1 MKKIISCFIAIVLIC
16 IVGFSIYK
24 KNNPQSEIEKRL
36 NNSNVYPYYQSL
48 STEDKEIYVNIC
60 TAIETFDYAM
70 DFGKFDTYKEAR
82 EMKNKAVEIYSAL
95 IYEQPQYFWID
106 PYGCRY
112 SIVEEKGNKFTFY
125 ATGILS
131 PKEAKEKKEIFDK
144 KISEI
149 VSAAKTKTDIYS
161 QVLYVYDEIL
171 DNTSYDYEL
180 SKEINKSNQNIFT
193 AYLSDDEPQHTTD
206 IKQTAYGCL
215 IDGKTVCSG
224 YSLAFNLIMQE
235 LGYECGAVKNT
246 SLSTSLSFLGN
257 AHVSNYCKLDNEY
270 YYFDLTWDDT
280 GFDSEYYKKYFDYSY
295 ENFAITKQEFTKRHL
310 IEENVYAPDGQS
322 LKYDYYVKNKMY
334 FEKYDFESVKES
346 ILSQSSKNYV
356 VLKFGDYSET
366 LKSQTELLENRKILS
381 LIGEKELTYV
391 IPEFSTFLYIFF

>member
-1 MKKIISCFIAIVLIC
+1 M
-16 IVGFSIYK
+16 
-24 KNNPQSEIEKRL
+24 
-36 NNSNVYPYYQSL
+36 YPYYQSL

-144 KISEI
+144 KVSEI
-149 VSAAKTKTDIYS
+149 VSEAKAKADAYS
-161 QVLYVYDEIL
+161 QILYVHDEIL
-171 DNTSYDYEL
+171 NNTSYDYEL

-215 IDGKTVCSG
+215 IDGKTILGQVACRTHANTL
-224 YSLAFNLIMQE
+224 SLLASRRTI
-235 LGYECGAVKNT
+235 GAPI
-246 SLSTSLSFLGN
+246 SLLQSAKLFSRSVLSFLYISCCG
-257 AHVSNYCKLDNEY
+257 AFSTRSMRS
-270 YYFDLTWDDT
+270 F
-280 GFDSEYYKKYFDYSY
+280 
-295 ENFAITKQEFTKRHL
+295 
-310 IEENVYAPDGQS
+310 
-322 LKYDYYVKNKMY
+322 
-334 FEKYDFESVKES
+334 
-346 ILSQSSKNYV
+346 SKNC
-356 VLKFGDYSET
+356 K
-366 LKSQTELLENRKILS
+366 RW
-381 LIGEKELTYV
+381 
-391 IPEFSTFLYIFF
+391 